1 MKIKREIEILFKNH
15 NYDFKRFNQVLKN
28 YLRVRKAFQLK
39 AFNKDLVYHLYS
51 WSCTTTQKAVKRIA
65 LSILDNQAQ

>member
-1 MKIKREIEILFKNH
+1 MTIKREIEILFKNRKF
-15 NYDFKRFNQVLKN
+15 DFRRFNQVLKN
-28 YLRVRKAFQLK
+28 YLRVKKAFQLK

-65 LSILDNQAQ
+65 LTMLDNQA